1 MFDEAR
7 AYEKSWALF
16 LLKREKCSFL
26 YGGKRAYIERRKT
39 MMKAI
44 KNFMNKPVTWGDS
57 FKWSGIVLGLYAA
70 VIGACVAYEKWT
82 DYKAEK
88 EMLKKMQESNLED
101 NI

>member
-1 MFDEAR
+1 
-7 AYEKSWALF
+7 
-16 LLKREKCSFL
+16 
-26 YGGKRAYIERRKT
+26 

-88 EMLKKMQESNLED
+88 EMLKKMSTPPYGWQRSMPLR
-101 NI
+101 